1 MVCERSEAGKASNG
15 GGTRIMDRG
24 SPMWA
29 AWLDRLGGARLL
41 VEAGV
46 ALAVGDWRRFTGG
59 TSSPSM
65 LLAPKDVGLAALH

>member
-1 MVCERSEAGKASNG
+1 
-15 GGTRIMDRG
+15 
-24 SPMWA
+24 MWA